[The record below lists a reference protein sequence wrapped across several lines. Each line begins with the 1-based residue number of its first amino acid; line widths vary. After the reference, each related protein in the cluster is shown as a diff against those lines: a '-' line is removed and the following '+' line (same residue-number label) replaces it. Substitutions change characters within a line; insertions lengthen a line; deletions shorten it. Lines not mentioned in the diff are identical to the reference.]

1 MGAHD
6 PRASTADLIDF
17 PKERAM
23 SFFTKLPRK
32 LYSKDAFAS
41 FGPTSAFDLGTA
53 KALAWMSQL
62 AYETDDK
69 DKIKSILGDWRLRF
83 VDLLFAE
90 VKMGIRVASTHG
102 IVAERDDATIVAF
115 AGTDPVVLAN
125 WISDLET
132 KMTADHVA
140 TGFQTAARS
149 ILPSLKAALA
159 KPAAAGKKLFITG
172 HSLGGAIAHL
182 IAERIADARASAV
195 EAVYTIG
202 CPRVGAKAFA
212 DAYNEKL
219 GPRTFR
225 LVHGQ
230 DIVPSVAPDGLRFN
244 FVHVGRYLHCD
255 RQKRFAAADLKADC
269 SSNDPGFVPGISKD
283 VAALLRDPL
292 SIVRFELG
300 RVALLSRVMVGRAP
314 PGIRHDCGGIA
325 IELLPPRVRDH
336 MPDRYI
342 GGLS

>member
-1 MGAHD
+1 VGFATGLGDHCNWGGW
-6 PRASTADLIDF
+6 IGGV
-17 PKERAM
+17 M
-23 SFFTKLPRK
+23 SCFTKLPRE

-41 FGPTSAFDLGTA
+41 FEPTSAFDLGTA

-62 AYETDDK
+62 AYETDDP
-69 DKIKSILGDWRLRF
+69 DKIKSVLHDWRLRF
-83 VDLLFAE
+83 VDVLFAE

-102 IVAERDDATIVAF
+102 IVAEGDDATIVAF

-125 WISDLET
+125 LITDLET
-132 KMTADHVA
+132 KLTPDHVA
-140 TGFQTAARS
+140 TGFQTAAQS
-149 ILPSLKAALA
+149 IFPFLKAALA

-182 IAERIADARASAV
+182 VAERIADARASAV

-212 DAYNEKL
+212 DAYNVKL
-219 GPRTFR
+219 GSRTFR

-230 DIVPSVAPDGLRFN
+230 DIVPSVAPDGLGFN
-244 FVHVGRYLHCD
+244 FKHVGRYLDCA
-255 RQKRFAAADLKADC
+255 RQGRFAAAHLAPDC
-269 SSNDPGFVPGISKD
+269 TSNDPGFVVGISKE

-300 RVALLSRVMVGRAP
+300 RVALLSRVAVGRAP
-314 PGIRHDCGGIA
+314 PGIRHDWGGIA
-325 IELLPPRVRDH
+325 IELLPPRLRDH

-342 GGLS
+342 GALS